1 MCLAV
6 PVQIIAIFED
16 RTALVSLN
24 NVERKVSL
32 VLTPEAREG
41 DYVLVHTGYALSVLD
56 PLEAEQTLALLDE
69 MAAHADMEDELDHEI
84 H

>member
-6 PVQIIAIFED
+6 PVQIIALFED
-16 RTALVSLN
+16 RTALISLN
-24 NVERKVSL
+24 NVERRVSL
-32 VLTPEAREG
+32 VLTPEACEG

-69 MAAHADMEDELDHEI
+69 MAAHADMEDEPDHEI

>member
-32 VLTPEAREG
+32 VLTPEARES